1 MSNDDLEQSR
11 KRARDIIRGAYAEP
25 DDVLALVKT
34 LKKASDFGLA
44 RKVLARA
51 REKAPTDAELR
62 RELAQA
68 HALCTYKDPDLPM
81 KSKLEDALNIL
92 QEEDNLKTTTD
103 QETLGLVGAVHK
115 RMWELGTR
123 RHHLEA
129 SLAYYYRGYQVGPT
143 KDYGYTSINAAYV
156 LDFLASREEAEAL
169 KTQTVSAAP
178 ENRREDARKIRQE
191 LVAVLPPLLK
201 EKDTEWLSNEWWF
214 YATVAE
220 AYFGLGTY
228 YDARKDDDQTRNNY
242 EAAKKWIRNGK
253 EANPKIPDWE
263 LESTGMQ
270 LAALSRLR
278 ADDTDTPDSSPAG
291 DVLKELLG
299 DNVEG
304 IRSIFAGKLGL
315 GLSGGGFRASLFHIG
330 VLAKLAELDLLRHVH
345 VLSCVSGG
353 SILGAHYYLELRKLL
368 KETGDRAITR
378 EDYEEIVERVST
390 DFLAGVQRN
399 PRMRV
404 AANPWV
410 NLKSS
415 SCRRTLARNA
425 SESFSKK
432 TFIPESTM
440 ARVIV
445 TATSTSSSSIRRVK
459 PMTSD
464 RRGTTGRDVTR
475 FRCWS

>member
-201 EKDTEWLSNEWWF
+201 EKDTEWLSNEWW
-214 YATVAE
+214 V
-220 AYFGLGTY
+220 
-228 YDARKDDDQTRNNY
+228 
-242 EAAKKWIRNGK
+242 
-253 EANPKIPDWE
+253 
-263 LESTGMQ
+263 
-270 LAALSRLR
+270 LR
-278 ADDTDTPDSSPAG
+278 
-291 DVLKELLG
+291 
-299 DNVEG
+299 
-304 IRSIFAGKLGL
+304 
-315 GLSGGGFRASLFHIG
+315 
-330 VLAKLAELDLLRHVH
+330 
-345 VLSCVSGG
+345 
-353 SILGAHYYLELRKLL
+353 
-368 KETGDRAITR
+368 
-378 EDYEEIVERVST
+378 
-390 DFLAGVQRN
+390 
-399 PRMRV
+399 
-404 AANPWV
+404 
-410 NLKSS
+410 
-415 SCRRTLARNA
+415 
-425 SESFSKK
+425 
-432 TFIPESTM
+432 
-440 ARVIV
+440 
-445 TATSTSSSSIRRVK
+445 
-459 PMTSD
+459 D
-464 RRGTTGRDVTR
+464 RRGGLLRPR
-475 FRCWS
+475 HLLRCQERRRPDQKQLRGGQEMDPKRQGSQPEDPGLGAREHRNAARRAFSSQSR